1 MIQEKTETSA
11 NPEVTSDKELVQLA
25 QRGSLEAFTMLYR
38 RYLPVVYNR
47 VRYRI
52 PAADVEDVT
61 QEVFITLVKA
71 LRSFRGAAKFSTWL
85 RTLTN
90 RRIADYYRKRARA
103 EVHLDVGL
111 SEADARLSPD
121 LSVAPDTATVDDRVL
136 LQKALRALP
145 EHYREVLLL
154 RFAEGLPFGEIAEQR
169 GQTLEA
175 TKSLYRRAI
184 AALRDQV
191 GERYA

>member
-25 QRGSLEAFTMLYR
+25 QRGSLEAFTMLYKR
-38 RYLPVVYNR
+38 HLPVVYNR
-47 VRYRI
+47 VRYLI

-71 LRSFRGAAKFSTWL
+71 LKSFRGAAKFSTWL

-90 RRIADYYRKRARA
+90 RRIADYYRKRTGS
-103 EVHLDVGL
+103 EVLLDVDL

-121 LSVAPDTATVDDRVL
+121 LSVAPDTATVDDRIL

-154 RFAEGLPFGEIAEQR
+154 RFAEGLPFGEIAQQR

-175 TKSLYRRAI
+175 AKSVYRRAL

-191 GERYA
+191 GERHA